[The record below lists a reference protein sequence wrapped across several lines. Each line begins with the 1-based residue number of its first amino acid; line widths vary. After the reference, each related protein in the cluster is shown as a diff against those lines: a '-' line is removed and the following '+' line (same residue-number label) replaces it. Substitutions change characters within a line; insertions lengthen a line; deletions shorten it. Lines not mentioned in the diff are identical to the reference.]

1 MLVALG
7 DFEGGVDFHCVVAGA
22 ELSELGRCF
31 GFQVDATWAGE
42 VASGDA
48 DFEELKEAGY
58 RGECGNIEV

>member
-1 MLVALG
+1 VLVALG

-22 ELSELGRCF
+22 ELGELGRCF
-31 GFQVDATWAGE
+31 GFEVDATWTRE
-42 VASGDA
+42 VARRDS